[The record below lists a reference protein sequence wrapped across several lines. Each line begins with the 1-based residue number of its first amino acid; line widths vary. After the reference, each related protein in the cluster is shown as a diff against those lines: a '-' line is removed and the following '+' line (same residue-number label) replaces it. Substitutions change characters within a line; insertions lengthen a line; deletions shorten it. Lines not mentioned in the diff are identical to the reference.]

1 MKKRL
6 FLLSTVIL
14 TALSVLQAGPVAA
27 AATPAKT
34 AEPKPILEMH
44 IHPPKTAEKIEQER
58 WAYLMNSD
66 RGLFL
71 YDNTALSVDPQD
83 KEDVLMLVR
92 TIYKDNK
99 IIEKLNT
106 QFADKLASGDAVSG
120 TDIALKI
127 NVRHKT
133 YALQDTK
140 LLSKKGKLLYE
151 KKQTAKFVPI
161 KTQTLMDTAYLVAKA
176 YLQTV

>member
-27 AATPAKT
+27 AAVAAKT

-44 IHPPKTAEKIEQER
+44 IHPPKTAEEIEQER

-71 YDNTALSVDPQD
+71 
-83 KEDVLMLVR
+83 
-92 TIYKDNK
+92 
-99 IIEKLNT
+99 EKLNT

-176 YLQTV
+176 YSQTV